1 LSSTTKNW
9 KRTFGLAVVVSI
21 VIIAIVGIENPL
33 STSPIETTSSSSDI
47 ANSSTGTQIGE
58 RLPNFTLNT
67 LDGKELSLT
76 DFRGMPVLVNF
87 WATWCTFC
95 VNEMPDLQ
103 RAFENENVAVLGVN
117 RAETI
122 EKQLDFLKNNLRI
135 TYPILLDPSDS
146 LARAF
151 GVTIM
156 PTTFVLNSEGIVIQH
171 KLGQYASL
179 EEITNAIK
187 YGRSPLEEIPV
198 KGKT

>member
-1 LSSTTKNW
+1 MSSTTKNW

-156 PTTFVLNSEGIVIQH
+156 PTTFVLNSEGILIQH

>member
-1 LSSTTKNW
+1 MSSTTKNW

-21 VIIAIVGIENPL
+21 VIIAIAGIENPL
-33 STSPIETTSSSSDI
+33 STSTIETTFSSSDI

-76 DFRGMPVLVNF
+76 DFRGTPVLVNF

-103 RAFENENVAVLGVN
+103 RAFENENVVILGVN

-187 YGRSPLEEIPV
+187 YERSPLEEIPV

>member
-1 LSSTTKNW
+1 
-9 KRTFGLAVVVSI
+9 
-21 VIIAIVGIENPL
+21 
-33 STSPIETTSSSSDI
+33 
-47 ANSSTGTQIGE
+47 
-58 RLPNFTLNT
+58 
-67 LDGKELSLT
+67 
-76 DFRGMPVLVNF
+76 
-87 WATWCTFC
+87 
-95 VNEMPDLQ
+95 
-103 RAFENENVAVLGVN
+103 VN

>member
-1 LSSTTKNW
+1 MSSTTKNW

-21 VIIAIVGIENPL
+21 VIIAIAGIKNPL
-33 STSPIETTSSSSDI
+33 STSTIETTFSSSDI

-76 DFRGMPVLVNF
+76 DFRGTPVLVNF

-103 RAFENENVAVLGVN
+103 RAFENENVVILGVN

-187 YGRSPLEEIPV
+187 YERSPLEEIPV

>member
-21 VIIAIVGIENPL
+21 VIIAIAGIENPL
-33 STSPIETTSSSSDI
+33 STSTIETTFSSSDI

-76 DFRGMPVLVNF
+76 DFRGTPVLVNF

-103 RAFENENVAVLGVN
+103 RAFENENVVILGVN

-187 YGRSPLEEIPV
+187 YERSPLEEIPV

>member
-1 LSSTTKNW
+1 M
-9 KRTFGLAVVVSI
+9 SI
-21 VIIAIVGIENPL
+21 VIIAIAGIENPL
-33 STSPIETTSSSSDI
+33 STSTIETTFSSSDI

-76 DFRGMPVLVNF
+76 DFRGTPVLVNF

-103 RAFENENVAVLGVN
+103 RAFENENVVILGVN

-187 YGRSPLEEIPV
+187 YERSPLEEIPV

>member
-1 LSSTTKNW
+1 MSSTTKNW